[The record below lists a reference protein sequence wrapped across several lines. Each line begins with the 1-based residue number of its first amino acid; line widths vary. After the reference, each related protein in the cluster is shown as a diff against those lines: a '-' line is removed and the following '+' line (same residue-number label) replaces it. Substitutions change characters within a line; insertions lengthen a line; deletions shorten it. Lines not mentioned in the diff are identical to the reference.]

1 MARKV
6 SELAKELEM
15 SIEEIKIQS
24 ERLGIEIKTS
34 RSSVSDEDA
43 KRLISTMNL
52 LHGKSSLKS
61 EKDNKP
67 KIKAVPLKAAP
78 NSKPKP
84 KKKADTPEK
93 PIDKLEETQVK
104 DEKAIEKNEKPL
116 EKIEKPVKKM
126 EKAEEKEK
134 VEKVEKVK
142 KVDKIEK
149 KEEKPE
155 EGSELKKSHAK
166 IDSEKTSEE
175 DSSKEDLGKEEKP
188 LEKENKKDNSKED
201 YVNAPNKPMRFKK
214 VFDASE
220 NNSQNA
226 TQKDKSVEEKKEK
239 KTDKKQNIKKVK
251 GRNENQP
258 EKNSDKKQ
266 KDTKDDNRKRKS
278 KSSNEKHRSDGSDIG
293 RISSDSRPSRGKSK
307 KFFSNDNDGERER
320 KKRIKKNNDRRDNN
334 NYFDERSLEKKTRKK
349 KNKPKVEEVVE
360 TPIEEL
366 LPEGSIAITVP
377 ITVAGLSEQAEIST
391 SKIIMELMKLGIM
404 ATINQTLDKDIVE
417 LLAEEIGVN
426 IVVTEEEPE
435 IEEDGLDLHDDRE
448 SELEYRAPV
457 ITVMGHVDHGKT
469 SLLDAIRNTNVTAEE
484 SGGIT
489 QHIGASEI
497 EIDGKKVVCLD
508 TPGHEAFT
516 TMRARGAQITDIAI
530 LVVAADD
537 SVKPQTIESISH
549 ARAANVP
556 IIVAIN
562 KIDKPGAN
570 PDKVKKD
577 LADNGILVEDWGGDV
592 ISANVSAKTGK
603 GIKEL
608 LEMILLQA
616 EILELKAN
624 PNRLALGNVI
634 EARLDKS
641 KGPVA
646 TLLVMNGTLN
656 TGQSIVA
663 GTTYGRIR
671 KMTDFKGRQ
680 IKKALPATPVEI
692 LGLNDVPMAG
702 DAFNAVKDDKTA
714 RDIAEN
720 RAQKMREEVLAKNS
734 STTLEKLF
742 NQIKEGETKELN
754 LVIKGDVQ
762 GSVGAIISSLE
773 KLNTDDVKVNV
784 IHSGVGTITE
794 SDVMLAETSNAVI
807 IGFNVRPTTTVT
819 TEAAKADIEI
829 RTYRVIYDI
838 IDDVEAAMKGLLDPE
853 FKEEV
858 LGKVEVRDTFKV
870 PNLGTVAG
878 GYVTEGKIRRSAE
891 IRLVRDGVVIHEG
904 TISSLRRFKDN
915 VKEVM
920 QGYECGIGI
929 EDYNDIKIGD
939 VMECFHM
946 VEVERN

>member
-15 SIEEIKIQS
+15 TIDEIKIQS
-24 ERLGIEIKTS
+24 ERLGIVVKTA

-52 LHGKSSLKS
+52 LRGNSSIKSDK
-61 EKDNKP
+61 ENRP
-67 KIKAVPLKAAP
+67 KIKAIPLKAAP
-78 NSKPKP
+78 SKKPNP
-84 KKKADTPEK
+84 KKKEEA
-93 PIDKLEETQVK
+93 IDLMPK
-104 DEKAIEKNEKPL
+104 
-116 EKIEKPVKKM
+116 
-126 EKAEEKEK
+126 
-134 VEKVEKVK
+134 EKVK
-142 KVDKIEK
+142 KETEEPIKKAPKIDDAKKEITKESNKKIEK
-149 KEEKPE
+149 KE
-155 EGSELKKSHAK
+155 
-166 IDSEKTSEE
+166 
-175 DSSKEDLGKEEKP
+175 
-188 LEKENKKDNSKED
+188 KDD
-201 YVNAPNKPMRFKK
+201 YINAPNKPMRFKK
-214 VFDASE
+214 VFDASTL
-220 NNSQNA
+220 NNE
-226 TQKDKSVEEKKEK
+226 KEEKKEISKPK
-239 KTDKKQNIKKVK
+239 KSTKKKNIEKQAYKDSEARPDK
-251 GRNENQP
+251 
-258 EKNSDKKQ
+258 S
-266 KDTKDDNRKRKS
+266 TKDVKEERRKKNFGAN
-278 KSSNEKHRSDGSDIG
+278 KEKASSAA
-293 RISSDSRPSRGKSK
+293 RPQRGKSK
-307 KFFSNDNDGERER
+307 KFFNNENDGERER
-320 KKRIKKNNDRRDNN
+320 RKRIKKDNDRGNSK
-334 NYFDERSLEKKTRKK
+334 YFDERSLEKKTRKK
-349 KNKPKVEEVVE
+349 KNKPKIEEPVE
-360 TPIEEL
+360 TPIEET
-366 LPEGSIAITVP
+366 LPEGTVAITVP

-391 SKIIMELMKLGIM
+391 SMIIMELMKLGIM
-404 ATINQTLDKDIVE
+404 ATINQTLDKDTVE
-417 LLAEEIGVN
+417 LLSEELGVK
-426 IVVTEEEPE
+426 IIVTEEEPV
-435 IEEDGLDLHDDRE
+435 IEEEGIDVYEDRE
-448 SELEYRAPV
+448 SDLENRAPV

-469 SLLDAIRNTNVTAEE
+469 SLLDAIRNTNVTAGE

-549 ARAANVP
+549 AKAANVP

-570 PDKVKKD
+570 PDRVKKD
-577 LADNGILVEDWGGDV
+577 LADNGILVEDWGGEV
-592 ISANVSAKTGK
+592 ISANVSAKTGE

-671 KMTDFKGRQ
+671 KMTDFRGRQ
-680 IKKALPATPVEI
+680 IKKALPSTPVEI

-714 RDIAEN
+714 REIAEN
-720 RAQKMREEVLAKNS
+720 RSIKMREDVLAKNS

-742 NQIKEGETKELN
+742 SQIKEGEMKELN

-773 KLNTDDVKVNV
+773 KLNTEDVKVNV

-807 IGFNVRPTTTVT
+807 IGFNVRPTTNVT
-819 TEAAKADIEI
+819 TEAAKSEVEI

-858 LGKVEVRDTFKV
+858 LGKVEVRETFKV

-878 GYVTEGKIRRSAE
+878 GYVTEGKIRRNAE
-891 IRLVRDGVVIHEG
+891 IRLVRDGIVIHEG

-915 VKEVM
+915 VKEVT

-929 EDYNDIKIGD
+929 EDYNDLKIGD
-939 VMECFHM
+939 IMECFHM
-946 VEVERN
+946 VEIER

>member
-15 SIEEIKIQS
+15 TIDEIKIQS
-24 ERLGIEIKTS
+24 ERLGIVVKTA

-52 LHGKSSLKS
+52 LRGNSSIKSDK
-61 EKDNKP
+61 ENRP
-67 KIKAVPLKAAP
+67 KIKAIPLKAAP
-78 NSKPKP
+78 SKKPNP
-84 KKKADTPEK
+84 KKKEEA
-93 PIDKLEETQVK
+93 IDLMPK
-104 DEKAIEKNEKPL
+104 
-116 EKIEKPVKKM
+116 
-126 EKAEEKEK
+126 
-134 VEKVEKVK
+134 EKVK
-142 KVDKIEK
+142 KETEEPIKKAPKIDDAKKEITKESNKKIEK
-149 KEEKPE
+149 KE
-155 EGSELKKSHAK
+155 
-166 IDSEKTSEE
+166 
-175 DSSKEDLGKEEKP
+175 
-188 LEKENKKDNSKED
+188 KDD
-201 YVNAPNKPMRFKK
+201 YINAPNKPMRFKK
-214 VFDASE
+214 VFDASTL
-220 NNSQNA
+220 NNE
-226 TQKDKSVEEKKEK
+226 KEEKKEISKPK
-239 KTDKKQNIKKVK
+239 KSTKKKNIEKQAYKDSEARPDK
-251 GRNENQP
+251 
-258 EKNSDKKQ
+258 S
-266 KDTKDDNRKRKS
+266 TKDVKEERRKKNFS
-278 KSSNEKHRSDGSDIG
+278 ANKEKASSAA
-293 RISSDSRPSRGKSK
+293 RPQRGKSK
-307 KFFSNDNDGERER
+307 KFFNNENDGERER
-320 KKRIKKNNDRRDNN
+320 RKRIKKDNDRGNSK
-334 NYFDERSLEKKTRKK
+334 YFDERSLEKKTRKK
-349 KNKPKVEEVVE
+349 KNKPKIEEPVE
-360 TPIEEL
+360 TPIEET
-366 LPEGSIAITVP
+366 LPEGTVAITVP

-391 SKIIMELMKLGIM
+391 SMIIMELMKLGIM
-404 ATINQTLDKDIVE
+404 ATINQTLDKDTVE
-417 LLAEEIGVN
+417 LLSEELGVK
-426 IVVTEEEPE
+426 IVVTEEEPV
-435 IEEDGLDLHDDRE
+435 IEEEGIDAYEDRE
-448 SELEYRAPV
+448 SDLENRAPV

-469 SLLDAIRNTNVTAEE
+469 SLLDAIRNTNVTAGE

-549 ARAANVP
+549 AKAANVP

-570 PDKVKKD
+570 PDRVKKD
-577 LADNGILVEDWGGDV
+577 LADNGILVEDWGGEV
-592 ISANVSAKTGK
+592 ISANVSAKTGE

-671 KMTDFKGRQ
+671 KMTDFRGRQ
-680 IKKALPATPVEI
+680 IKKALPSTPVEI

-714 RDIAEN
+714 REIAEN
-720 RAQKMREEVLAKNS
+720 RSIKMREDVLAKNS

-742 NQIKEGETKELN
+742 SQIKEGETKELN

-773 KLNTDDVKVNV
+773 KLNTEDVKVNV

-807 IGFNVRPTTTVT
+807 IGFNVRPTTNVT
-819 TEAAKADIEI
+819 TEAAKSEVEI

-858 LGKVEVRDTFKV
+858 LGKVEVRETFKV

-878 GYVTEGKIRRSAE
+878 GYVTEGKIRRNAE
-891 IRLVRDGVVIHEG
+891 IRLVRDGIVIHEG

-915 VKEVM
+915 VKEVT
-920 QGYECGIGI
+920 QGYERGIGI
-929 EDYNDIKIGD
+929 EDYNDLKIGD
-939 VMECFHM
+939 IMECFHM
-946 VEVERN
+946 VEIER

>member
-84 KKKADTPEK
+84 KKKVETPEK

-104 DEKAIEKNEKPL
+104 DEKAIEKNDKPL
-116 EKIEKPVKKM
+116 EKLEKPVKKT

-155 EGSELKKSHAK
+155 ETSELKKSHAK

-175 DSSKEDLGKEEKP
+175 DSSKEDLGREEKP
-188 LEKENKKDNSKED
+188 LEKENKKENLKED

-214 VFDASE
+214 VFDASRD
-220 NNSQNA
+220 NSQNV
-226 TQKDKSVEEKKEK
+226 TQKDKSVDEKKDK
-239 KTDKKQNIKKVK
+239 KTDNKQNIKKVK
-251 GRNENQP
+251 ARNENQS
-258 EKNSDKKQ
+258 EKNSGNKQ

-278 KSSNEKHRSDGSDIG
+278 KSSDVKHRSDSPDIG

-320 KKRIKKNNDRRDNN
+320 KKRIKKDNDRRNN
-334 NYFDERSLEKKTRKK
+334 NKYFDERSLEKKTRKK

-853 FKEEV
+853 FKEEL

-891 IRLVRDGVVIHEG
+891 IRLVRDGIVIHEG

-946 VEVERN
+946 VEIERN

>member
-15 SIEEIKIQS
+15 TIDEIKIQS
-24 ERLGIEIKTS
+24 ERLGIVVKTA

-52 LHGKSSLKS
+52 LRGNSSIKSDK
-61 EKDNKP
+61 ENRP
-67 KIKAVPLKAAP
+67 KIKAIPLKAAP
-78 NSKPKP
+78 SKKPNP
-84 KKKADTPEK
+84 KKKEEA
-93 PIDKLEETQVK
+93 IDLMPK
-104 DEKAIEKNEKPL
+104 
-116 EKIEKPVKKM
+116 
-126 EKAEEKEK
+126 
-134 VEKVEKVK
+134 EKVK
-142 KVDKIEK
+142 KETEEPIKKAPKIDDAKKEITKESNKKIEK
-149 KEEKPE
+149 KE
-155 EGSELKKSHAK
+155 
-166 IDSEKTSEE
+166 
-175 DSSKEDLGKEEKP
+175 
-188 LEKENKKDNSKED
+188 KDD
-201 YVNAPNKPMRFKK
+201 YINAPNKPMRFKK
-214 VFDASE
+214 VFDASTL
-220 NNSQNA
+220 NNE
-226 TQKDKSVEEKKEK
+226 KEEKKEISKPK
-239 KTDKKQNIKKVK
+239 KSTKKKNIEKQAYKDSEARPDK
-251 GRNENQP
+251 
-258 EKNSDKKQ
+258 S
-266 KDTKDDNRKRKS
+266 TKDVKEERRKKNFS
-278 KSSNEKHRSDGSDIG
+278 ANKEKASSAA
-293 RISSDSRPSRGKSK
+293 RPQRGKSK
-307 KFFSNDNDGERER
+307 KFFNNENDGERER
-320 KKRIKKNNDRRDNN
+320 RKRIKKDNDRGNSK
-334 NYFDERSLEKKTRKK
+334 YFDERSLEKKTRKK
-349 KNKPKVEEVVE
+349 KNKPKIEEPVE
-360 TPIEEL
+360 TPIEET
-366 LPEGSIAITVP
+366 LPEGTVAITVP

-391 SKIIMELMKLGIM
+391 SMIIMELMKLGIM
-404 ATINQTLDKDIVE
+404 ATINQTLDKDTVE
-417 LLAEEIGVN
+417 LLSEELGVK
-426 IVVTEEEPE
+426 IVVTEEEPV
-435 IEEDGLDLHDDRE
+435 IEEEGIDAYEDRE
-448 SELEYRAPV
+448 SDLENRAPV

-469 SLLDAIRNTNVTAEE
+469 SLLDAIRNTNVTAGE

-549 ARAANVP
+549 AKAANVP

-570 PDKVKKD
+570 PDRVKKD
-577 LADNGILVEDWGGDV
+577 LADNGILVEDWGGEV
-592 ISANVSAKTGK
+592 ISANVSAKTGE

-671 KMTDFKGRQ
+671 KMTDFRGRQ
-680 IKKALPATPVEI
+680 IKKALPSTPVEI

-714 RDIAEN
+714 REIAEN
-720 RAQKMREEVLAKNS
+720 RSIKMREDVLAKNS

-742 NQIKEGETKELN
+742 SQIKEGETKELN

-773 KLNTDDVKVNV
+773 KLNTEDVKVNV

-807 IGFNVRPTTTVT
+807 IGFNVRPTTNVT
-819 TEAAKADIEI
+819 TEAAKSEVEI

-858 LGKVEVRDTFKV
+858 LGKVEVRETFKV

-878 GYVTEGKIRRSAE
+878 GYVTEGKIRRNAE
-891 IRLVRDGVVIHEG
+891 IRLVRDGIVIHEG

-915 VKEVM
+915 VKEVT

-929 EDYNDIKIGD
+929 EDYNDLKIGD
-939 VMECFHM
+939 IMECFHM
-946 VEVERN
+946 VEIER

>member
-15 SIEEIKIQS
+15 TIEEIKIQS
-24 ERLGIEIKTS
+24 ERLGIEVKTG
-34 RSSVSDEDA
+34 RSSVSDKDA
-43 KRLISTMNL
+43 ERLISTMNL
-52 LHGKSSLKS
+52 LHGKSSLDS
-61 EKDNKP
+61 EKDTRP
-67 KIKAVPLKAAP
+67 TIKAVPLKAEP
-78 NSKPKP
+78 STKSKAKP
-84 KKKADTPEK
+84 QKKSDGATPIAKK
-93 PIDKLEETQVK
+93 PVTKKT
-104 DEKAIEKNEKPL
+104 DEKAIEEEEKKVAPDAT
-116 EKIEKPVKKM
+116 VVTSV
-126 EKAEEKEK
+126 EKAEETKPEVSVPEVMEEKQHENADTEAAETKEDK
-134 VEKVEKVK
+134 ELEKKEFETSGKKKKSEESNSKKEEEIEKTVNHEDNDEGLK
-142 KVDKIEK
+142 EEK
-149 KEEKPE
+149 KEE
-155 EGSELKKSHAK
+155 
-166 IDSEKTSEE
+166 
-175 DSSKEDLGKEEKP
+175 
-188 LEKENKKDNSKED
+188 

-214 VFDASE
+214 IFDAS
-220 NNSQNA
+220 QA
-226 TQKDKSVEEKKEK
+226 PAEEKQEQKEQK
-239 KTDKKQNIKKVK
+239 KSHAKPAKQKKKQDSKLDDKKNKEGKEDRNKKSNRE
-251 GRNENQP
+251 GDNRR
-258 EKNSDKKQ
+258 KNSNKADIAPMP
-266 KDTKDDNRKRKS
+266 
-278 KSSNEKHRSDGSDIG
+278 SNAK
-293 RISSDSRPSRGKSK
+293 PSRGKSK
-307 KFFSNDNDGERER
+307 KFFNNDKDEDRER
-320 KKRIKKNNDRRDNN
+320 RKRHKKDDDRNNN

-349 KNKPKVEEVVE
+349 KSKVKVEEVLE
-360 TPIEEL
+360 NPIEEL
-366 LPEGSIAITVP
+366 LPEGTIAITVP
-377 ITVAGLSEQAEIST
+377 ITVAGLSEQAEISL
-391 SKIIMELMKLGIM
+391 SQIIMGLMKLGIM
-404 ATINQTLDKDIVE
+404 ATINQTLDKDTVE
-417 LLAEEIGVN
+417 LLAEEIGVQ
-426 IVVTEEEPE
+426 IAVTEEEPQ
-435 IEEDGLDLHDDRE
+435 IEEDGLDLHEDSE

-469 SLLDAIRNTNVTAEE
+469 SLLDAIRNTNVTAGE

-497 EIDGKKVVCLD
+497 RIDGKKVVCLD

-516 TMRARGAQITDIAI
+516 SMRARGAQITDIAI

-549 ARAANVP
+549 AKAANVP

-570 PDKVKKD
+570 PDRVKKD
-577 LADNGILVEDWGGDV
+577 LADHGILVEDWGGNV
-592 ISANVSAKTGK
+592 ISANVSAKTGE
-603 GIKEL
+603 GITEL

-634 EARLDKS
+634 EARLDKA

-663 GTTYGRIR
+663 GTSYGRIR
-671 KMTDFKGRQ
+671 KMTDFKGNQ

-714 RDIAEN
+714 REIAES

-742 NQIKEGETKELN
+742 SQIKEGETKELN

-807 IGFNVRPTTTVT
+807 IGFNVRPTTNVT
-819 TEAAKADIEI
+819 TQAAKAEVEI

-838 IDDVEAAMKGLLDPE
+838 IDDVEAAMKGMLDPE

-858 LGKVEVRDTFKV
+858 LGKVEVRETFKV

-878 GYVTEGKIRRSAE
+878 GYVSEGKIRRSAE
-891 IRLVRDGVVIHEG
+891 IRLVRDGIVIHEG

-915 VKEVM
+915 VREVT

-946 VEVERN
+946 VEIERA

>member
-15 SIEEIKIQS
+15 TIDEIKIQS
-24 ERLGIEIKTS
+24 ERLGIVVKTA

-52 LHGKSSLKS
+52 LRGNSSIKSDK
-61 EKDNKP
+61 ENRP
-67 KIKAVPLKAAP
+67 KIKAIPLKAAP
-78 NSKPKP
+78 SKKPNP
-84 KKKADTPEK
+84 KKKEEV
-93 PIDKLEETQVK
+93 IDLAPK
-104 DEKAIEKNEKPL
+104 
-116 EKIEKPVKKM
+116 
-126 EKAEEKEK
+126 
-134 VEKVEKVK
+134 EKVK
-142 KVDKIEK
+142 KEIEEPIKKAPKIDDAKKEITKESNKKIEK
-149 KEEKPE
+149 KE
-155 EGSELKKSHAK
+155 
-166 IDSEKTSEE
+166 
-175 DSSKEDLGKEEKP
+175 
-188 LEKENKKDNSKED
+188 KDD
-201 YVNAPNKPMRFKK
+201 YINAPNKPMRFKK
-214 VFDASE
+214 VFDASTL
-220 NNSQNA
+220 NNE
-226 TQKDKSVEEKKEK
+226 KEEKKEISKPK
-239 KTDKKQNIKKVK
+239 KSTKKKNI
-251 GRNENQP
+251 
-258 EKNSDKKQ
+258 EKQ
-266 KDTKDDNRKRKS
+266 AYKDSEAKPD
-278 KSSNEKHRSDGSDIG
+278 KSSKDVKEERRKKNFGANKEKA
-293 RISSDSRPSRGKSK
+293 SSAARPQRGKSK
-307 KFFSNDNDGERER
+307 KFFNNENDGERER
-320 KKRIKKNNDRRDNN
+320 RKRIKKDNDRGNSK
-334 NYFDERSLEKKTRKK
+334 YFDERSLEKKTRKK
-349 KNKPKVEEVVE
+349 KNKPKIEEPVE
-360 TPIEEL
+360 TPIEET
-366 LPEGSIAITVP
+366 LPEGTVAITVP

-391 SKIIMELMKLGIM
+391 SMIIMELMKLGIM
-404 ATINQTLDKDIVE
+404 ATINQTLDKDTVE
-417 LLAEEIGVN
+417 LLSEELGVK
-426 IVVTEEEPE
+426 IVVTEEEPV
-435 IEEDGLDLHDDRE
+435 IEEEGIDAYEDRE
-448 SELEYRAPV
+448 SDLENRAPV

-469 SLLDAIRNTNVTAEE
+469 SLLDAIRNTNVTAGE

-549 ARAANVP
+549 AKAANVP

-570 PDKVKKD
+570 PDRVKKD
-577 LADNGILVEDWGGDV
+577 LADNGILVEDWGGEV
-592 ISANVSAKTGK
+592 ISANVSAKTGE

-671 KMTDFKGRQ
+671 KMTDFRGRQ
-680 IKKALPATPVEI
+680 IKKALPSTPVEI

-714 RDIAEN
+714 REIAEN
-720 RAQKMREEVLAKNS
+720 RSIKMREDVLAKNS

-742 NQIKEGETKELN
+742 SQIKEGETKELN

-773 KLNTDDVKVNV
+773 KLNTEDVKVNV

-807 IGFNVRPTTTVT
+807 IGFNVRPTTNVT
-819 TEAAKADIEI
+819 TEAAKSEVEI

-858 LGKVEVRDTFKV
+858 LGKVEVRETFKV

-878 GYVTEGKIRRSAE
+878 GYVTEGKIRRNAE
-891 IRLVRDGVVIHEG
+891 IRLVRDGIVIHEG

-915 VKEVM
+915 VKEVT

-929 EDYNDIKIGD
+929 EDYNDLKIGD
-939 VMECFHM
+939 IMECFHM
-946 VEVERN
+946 VEIER

>member
-15 SIEEIKIQS
+15 TIDEIKIQS
-24 ERLGIEIKTS
+24 ERLGIVVKTA

-52 LHGKSSLKS
+52 LRGNSSIKSDK
-61 EKDNKP
+61 ENRP
-67 KIKAVPLKAAP
+67 KIKAIPLKAAP
-78 NSKPKP
+78 SKKPNP
-84 KKKADTPEK
+84 KKKEEA
-93 PIDKLEETQVK
+93 IDLMPK
-104 DEKAIEKNEKPL
+104 
-116 EKIEKPVKKM
+116 
-126 EKAEEKEK
+126 
-134 VEKVEKVK
+134 EKVK
-142 KVDKIEK
+142 KETEEPIKKAPKIDDAKKEITKESNKKIEK
-149 KEEKPE
+149 KE
-155 EGSELKKSHAK
+155 
-166 IDSEKTSEE
+166 
-175 DSSKEDLGKEEKP
+175 
-188 LEKENKKDNSKED
+188 KDD
-201 YVNAPNKPMRFKK
+201 YINAPNKPMRFKK
-214 VFDASE
+214 VFDASTL
-220 NNSQNA
+220 NNE
-226 TQKDKSVEEKKEK
+226 KEEKKEISKPK
-239 KTDKKQNIKKVK
+239 KSTKKKNIEKQAYKDSEARPDK
-251 GRNENQP
+251 
-258 EKNSDKKQ
+258 S
-266 KDTKDDNRKRKS
+266 TKDVKEERRKKNFS
-278 KSSNEKHRSDGSDIG
+278 ANKEKASSAA
-293 RISSDSRPSRGKSK
+293 RPQRGKSK
-307 KFFSNDNDGERER
+307 KFFNNENDGERER
-320 KKRIKKNNDRRDNN
+320 RKRIKKDNDRGNSK
-334 NYFDERSLEKKTRKK
+334 YFDERSLEKKTRKK
-349 KNKPKVEEVVE
+349 KNKPKIEEPVE
-360 TPIEEL
+360 TPIEET
-366 LPEGSIAITVP
+366 LPEGTVAITVP

-391 SKIIMELMKLGIM
+391 SMIIMELMKLGIM
-404 ATINQTLDKDIVE
+404 ATINQTLDKDTVE
-417 LLAEEIGVN
+417 LLSEELGVK
-426 IVVTEEEPE
+426 IVVTEEEPV
-435 IEEDGLDLHDDRE
+435 IEEEGIDAYEDRE
-448 SELEYRAPV
+448 SDLENRAPV

-469 SLLDAIRNTNVTAEE
+469 SLLDAIRNTNVTAGE

-549 ARAANVP
+549 AKAANVP

-570 PDKVKKD
+570 PDRVKKD
-577 LADNGILVEDWGGDV
+577 LADNGILVEDWGGEV
-592 ISANVSAKTGK
+592 ISANVSAKTGE

-671 KMTDFKGRQ
+671 KMTDFRGRQ
-680 IKKALPATPVEI
+680 IKKALPSTPVEI

-714 RDIAEN
+714 REIAEN
-720 RAQKMREEVLAKNS
+720 RSIKMREDVLAKNS

-742 NQIKEGETKELN
+742 SQIKEGEMKELN

-773 KLNTDDVKVNV
+773 KLNTEDVKVNV

-807 IGFNVRPTTTVT
+807 IGFNVRPTTNVT
-819 TEAAKADIEI
+819 TEAAKSEVEI

-858 LGKVEVRDTFKV
+858 LGKVEVRETFKV

-878 GYVTEGKIRRSAE
+878 GYVTEGKIRRNAE
-891 IRLVRDGVVIHEG
+891 IRLVRDGIVIHEG

-915 VKEVM
+915 VKEVT

-929 EDYNDIKIGD
+929 EDYNDLKIGD
-939 VMECFHM
+939 IMECFHM
-946 VEVERN
+946 VEIER

>member
-15 SIEEIKIQS
+15 TIDEIKIQS
-24 ERLGIEIKTS
+24 ERLGIVVKTA

-43 KRLISTMNL
+43 KRLTSTMNL
-52 LHGKSSLKS
+52 LRGNSSIKSDK
-61 EKDNKP
+61 ENRP
-67 KIKAVPLKAAP
+67 KIKAIPLKAAP
-78 NSKPKP
+78 SKKPNP
-84 KKKADTPEK
+84 KKK
-93 PIDKLEETQVK
+93 EEAVDLMPK
-104 DEKAIEKNEKPL
+104 
-116 EKIEKPVKKM
+116 
-126 EKAEEKEK
+126 
-134 VEKVEKVK
+134 EKVK
-142 KVDKIEK
+142 KETEEPIKKAPKIDDAKKEITKESNKKIEK
-149 KEEKPE
+149 KE
-155 EGSELKKSHAK
+155 
-166 IDSEKTSEE
+166 
-175 DSSKEDLGKEEKP
+175 
-188 LEKENKKDNSKED
+188 KDD
-201 YVNAPNKPMRFKK
+201 YINAPNKPMRFKK
-214 VFDASE
+214 VFDASTL
-220 NNSQNA
+220 NNE
-226 TQKDKSVEEKKEK
+226 KEEKKEISKPK
-239 KTDKKQNIKKVK
+239 KSTKKKNIEKQAYKDSEARPDK
-251 GRNENQP
+251 
-258 EKNSDKKQ
+258 S
-266 KDTKDDNRKRKS
+266 TKDVKEERRKKNFS
-278 KSSNEKHRSDGSDIG
+278 ANKEKASSAA
-293 RISSDSRPSRGKSK
+293 RPQRGKSK
-307 KFFSNDNDGERER
+307 KFFNNENDGERER
-320 KKRIKKNNDRRDNN
+320 RKRIKKDNDRGNSK
-334 NYFDERSLEKKTRKK
+334 YFDERSLEKKTRKK
-349 KNKPKVEEVVE
+349 KNKPKIEEPVE
-360 TPIEEL
+360 TPIEET
-366 LPEGSIAITVP
+366 LPEGTVAITVP

-391 SKIIMELMKLGIM
+391 SMIIMELMKLGIM
-404 ATINQTLDKDIVE
+404 ATINQTLDKDTVE
-417 LLAEEIGVN
+417 LLSEELGVK
-426 IVVTEEEPE
+426 IVVTEEEPV
-435 IEEDGLDLHDDRE
+435 IEEEGIDAYEDRE
-448 SELEYRAPV
+448 SDLENRAPV

-469 SLLDAIRNTNVTAEE
+469 SLLDAIRNTNVTAGE

-549 ARAANVP
+549 AKAANVP

-570 PDKVKKD
+570 PDRVKKD
-577 LADNGILVEDWGGDV
+577 LADNGILVEDWGGEV
-592 ISANVSAKTGK
+592 ISANVSAKTGE

-671 KMTDFKGRQ
+671 KMTDFRGRQ
-680 IKKALPATPVEI
+680 IKKALPSTPVEI

-714 RDIAEN
+714 REIAEN
-720 RAQKMREEVLAKNS
+720 RSIKMREDVLAKNS

-742 NQIKEGETKELN
+742 SQIKEGEMKELN

-773 KLNTDDVKVNV
+773 KLNTEDVKVNV

-807 IGFNVRPTTTVT
+807 IGFNVRPTTNVT
-819 TEAAKADIEI
+819 TEAAKSEVEI

-858 LGKVEVRDTFKV
+858 LGKVEVRETFKV

-878 GYVTEGKIRRSAE
+878 GYVTEGKIRRNAE
-891 IRLVRDGVVIHEG
+891 IRLVRDGIVIHEG

-915 VKEVM
+915 VKEVT

-929 EDYNDIKIGD
+929 EDYNDLKIGD
-939 VMECFHM
+939 IMECFHM
-946 VEVERN
+946 VEIER

>member
-84 KKKADTPEK
+84 KKKVETPEK
-93 PIDKLEETQVK
+93 PIDEIDITKGK
-104 DEKAIEKNEKPL
+104 DENTLEKNEKPL
-116 EKIEKPVKKM
+116 EKIEKPLKKT
-126 EKAEEKEK
+126 EKAEEIEKVGK
-134 VEKVEKVK
+134 VEKV
-142 KVDKIEK
+142 DKLKK

-155 EGSELKKSHAK
+155 EVTELKKSLEE
-166 IDSEKTSEE
+166 IDTKKVSKE
-175 DSSKEDLGKEEKP
+175 DSSKEDLNKEDKP
-188 LEKENKKDNSKED
+188 LEKENKKENSKED

-214 VFDASE
+214 VFDASR
-220 NNSQNA
+220 NNSQNI
-226 TQKDKSVEEKKEK
+226 TQKDKSADEKKDK

-251 GRNENQP
+251 ARNENQP
-258 EKNSDKKQ
+258 ERNLDKKQ
-266 KDTKDDNRKRKS
+266 KDSKDDGRKRKS
-278 KSSNEKHRSDGSDIG
+278 KSSNEKHRSDSPDIG
-293 RISSDSRPSRGKSK
+293 KISSDSRPSRGKSK
-307 KFFSNDNDGERER
+307 KFFKNDNDGERER
-320 KKRIKKNNDRRDNN
+320 KKRIKKDNDRRNNN

-349 KNKPKVEEVVE
+349 KNKPKVEEVIE

-469 SLLDAIRNTNVTAEE
+469 SLLDAIRNSNVTAGE

-592 ISANVSAKTGK
+592 ISANVSAKTGQ

-663 GTTYGRIR
+663 GTSYGRIR

-742 NQIKEGETKELN
+742 NQIKDGETKELN

-891 IRLVRDGVVIHEG
+891 IRLVRDGIVIHEG

>member
-15 SIEEIKIQS
+15 TIDEIKIQS
-24 ERLGIEIKTS
+24 ERLGIVVKTA

-52 LHGKSSLKS
+52 LRGNSSIKSDK
-61 EKDNKP
+61 ENRP
-67 KIKAVPLKAAP
+67 KIKAIPLKAAP
-78 NSKPKP
+78 SKKPNP
-84 KKKADTPEK
+84 KKK
-93 PIDKLEETQVK
+93 EEAVDLMPK
-104 DEKAIEKNEKPL
+104 
-116 EKIEKPVKKM
+116 
-126 EKAEEKEK
+126 
-134 VEKVEKVK
+134 EKVK
-142 KVDKIEK
+142 KEIEEPIKKAPKIDDAKKEITKESNKKIEK
-149 KEEKPE
+149 KE
-155 EGSELKKSHAK
+155 
-166 IDSEKTSEE
+166 
-175 DSSKEDLGKEEKP
+175 
-188 LEKENKKDNSKED
+188 KDD
-201 YVNAPNKPMRFKK
+201 YINAPNKPMRFKK
-214 VFDASE
+214 VFDASTL
-220 NNSQNA
+220 NN
-226 TQKDKSVEEKKEK
+226 KKEEKKEISKPK
-239 KTDKKQNIKKVK
+239 KSTKKKNIEKQTYKDSEARPDK
-251 GRNENQP
+251 
-258 EKNSDKKQ
+258 S
-266 KDTKDDNRKRKS
+266 TKDVKEERRKKNFGAN
-278 KSSNEKHRSDGSDIG
+278 KEKASSAA
-293 RISSDSRPSRGKSK
+293 RPQRGKSK
-307 KFFSNDNDGERER
+307 KFFNNENDGERER
-320 KKRIKKNNDRRDNN
+320 RKRIKKDNDRGNSK
-334 NYFDERSLEKKTRKK
+334 YFDERSLEKKTRKK
-349 KNKPKVEEVVE
+349 KNKPKIEEPVE
-360 TPIEEL
+360 TPIEET
-366 LPEGSIAITVP
+366 LPEGTVAITVP

-391 SKIIMELMKLGIM
+391 SMIIMELMKLGIM
-404 ATINQTLDKDIVE
+404 ATINQTLDKDTVE
-417 LLAEEIGVN
+417 LLSEELGVK
-426 IVVTEEEPE
+426 IVVTEEDPV
-435 IEEDGLDLHDDRE
+435 IEEEGIDVYEDRE
-448 SELEYRAPV
+448 SDLENRAPV

-469 SLLDAIRNTNVTAEE
+469 SLLDAIRNTNVTAGE

-549 ARAANVP
+549 AKAANVP

-570 PDKVKKD
+570 PDRVKKD
-577 LADNGILVEDWGGDV
+577 LADNGILVEDWGGEV
-592 ISANVSAKTGK
+592 ISANVSAKTGE

-680 IKKALPATPVEI
+680 IKKALPSTPVEI

-714 RDIAEN
+714 REIAEN
-720 RAQKMREEVLAKNS
+720 RSIKMREDVLAKNS

-742 NQIKEGETKELN
+742 SQIKEGETKELN

-773 KLNTDDVKVNV
+773 KLNTEDVKVNV

-807 IGFNVRPTTTVT
+807 IGFNVRPTTNVT
-819 TEAAKADIEI
+819 TEAAKSEVEI

-858 LGKVEVRDTFKV
+858 LGKVEVRETFKV

-878 GYVTEGKIRRSAE
+878 GYVTEGKIRRNAE
-891 IRLVRDGVVIHEG
+891 IRLVRDGIVIHEG

-915 VKEVM
+915 VKEVT

-929 EDYNDIKIGD
+929 EDYNDLKIGD
-939 VMECFHM
+939 IMECFHM
-946 VEVERN
+946 VEIER

>member
-15 SIEEIKIQS
+15 TIDEIKIQS
-24 ERLGIEIKTS
+24 ERLGIVVKTA

-52 LHGKSSLKS
+52 LRGNSSIKSDK
-61 EKDNKP
+61 ENRP
-67 KIKAVPLKAAP
+67 KIKAIPLKAAP
-78 NSKPKP
+78 SKKPNP
-84 KKKADTPEK
+84 KKKEEA
-93 PIDKLEETQVK
+93 IDLMPK
-104 DEKAIEKNEKPL
+104 
-116 EKIEKPVKKM
+116 
-126 EKAEEKEK
+126 
-134 VEKVEKVK
+134 EKVK
-142 KVDKIEK
+142 KETEEPIKKAPKIDDAKKEITKESNKKIEK
-149 KEEKPE
+149 KE
-155 EGSELKKSHAK
+155 
-166 IDSEKTSEE
+166 
-175 DSSKEDLGKEEKP
+175 
-188 LEKENKKDNSKED
+188 KDD
-201 YVNAPNKPMRFKK
+201 YINAPNKPMRFKK
-214 VFDASE
+214 VFDASTL
-220 NNSQNA
+220 NNE
-226 TQKDKSVEEKKEK
+226 KEEKKEISKPK
-239 KTDKKQNIKKVK
+239 KSTKKKNIEKQAYKDSEARPDK
-251 GRNENQP
+251 
-258 EKNSDKKQ
+258 S
-266 KDTKDDNRKRKS
+266 TKDVKEERRKKNFS
-278 KSSNEKHRSDGSDIG
+278 ANKEKASSAA
-293 RISSDSRPSRGKSK
+293 RPQRGKSK
-307 KFFSNDNDGERER
+307 KFFNNENDGERER
-320 KKRIKKNNDRRDNN
+320 RKRIKKDNDRGNSK
-334 NYFDERSLEKKTRKK
+334 YFDERSLEKKTRKK
-349 KNKPKVEEVVE
+349 KNKPKIEEPVE
-360 TPIEEL
+360 TPIEET
-366 LPEGSIAITVP
+366 LPEGTVAITVP

-391 SKIIMELMKLGIM
+391 SMIIMELMKLGIM
-404 ATINQTLDKDIVE
+404 ATINQTLDKDTVE
-417 LLAEEIGVN
+417 LLSEELGVK
-426 IVVTEEEPE
+426 IVVTEEEPV
-435 IEEDGLDLHDDRE
+435 IEEEGIDAYEDRE
-448 SELEYRAPV
+448 SDLENRAPV

-469 SLLDAIRNTNVTAEE
+469 SLLDAIRNTNVTAGE

-549 ARAANVP
+549 AKAANVP

-570 PDKVKKD
+570 PDRVKKD
-577 LADNGILVEDWGGDV
+577 LADNGILVEDWGGEV
-592 ISANVSAKTGK
+592 ISANVSAKTGE

-671 KMTDFKGRQ
+671 KMTDFRGRQ
-680 IKKALPATPVEI
+680 IKKALPSTPVEI

-714 RDIAEN
+714 REIAEN
-720 RAQKMREEVLAKNS
+720 RSIKMREDVLAKNS

-742 NQIKEGETKELN
+742 SQIKEGETKELN

-773 KLNTDDVKVNV
+773 KLNTEDVKVNV

-807 IGFNVRPTTTVT
+807 VGFNVRPTTNVT
-819 TEAAKADIEI
+819 TEAAKSEVEI

-858 LGKVEVRDTFKV
+858 LGKVEVRETFKV

-878 GYVTEGKIRRSAE
+878 GYVTEGKIRRNAE
-891 IRLVRDGVVIHEG
+891 IRLVRDGIVIHEG

-915 VKEVM
+915 VKEVT

-929 EDYNDIKIGD
+929 EDYNDLKIGD
-939 VMECFHM
+939 IMECFHM
-946 VEVERN
+946 VEIER

>member
-6 SELAKELEM
+6 SELATELEM
-15 SIEEIKIQS
+15 TIDEIKIQS
-24 ERLGIEIKTS
+24 ERLGIVVKTA

-52 LHGKSSLKS
+52 LRGNSSIKSDK
-61 EKDNKP
+61 ENRP
-67 KIKAVPLKAAP
+67 KIKAIPLKAAP
-78 NSKPKP
+78 SKKPNP
-84 KKKADTPEK
+84 KKKEEA
-93 PIDKLEETQVK
+93 IDLMPK
-104 DEKAIEKNEKPL
+104 
-116 EKIEKPVKKM
+116 
-126 EKAEEKEK
+126 
-134 VEKVEKVK
+134 EKVK
-142 KVDKIEK
+142 KETEEPIKKAPKIDDAKKEITKESNKKIEK
-149 KEEKPE
+149 KE
-155 EGSELKKSHAK
+155 
-166 IDSEKTSEE
+166 
-175 DSSKEDLGKEEKP
+175 
-188 LEKENKKDNSKED
+188 KDD
-201 YVNAPNKPMRFKK
+201 YINAPNKPMRFKK
-214 VFDASE
+214 VFDASTL
-220 NNSQNA
+220 NNE
-226 TQKDKSVEEKKEK
+226 KEEKKEISKPK
-239 KTDKKQNIKKVK
+239 KSTKKKNIEKQAYKDSEARPDK
-251 GRNENQP
+251 
-258 EKNSDKKQ
+258 S
-266 KDTKDDNRKRKS
+266 TKDVKEERRKKNFS
-278 KSSNEKHRSDGSDIG
+278 ANKEKASSAA
-293 RISSDSRPSRGKSK
+293 RPQKGKSK
-307 KFFSNDNDGERER
+307 KFFNNENDGERER
-320 KKRIKKNNDRRDNN
+320 RKRIKKDNDRGNSK
-334 NYFDERSLEKKTRKK
+334 YFDERSLEKKTRKK
-349 KNKPKVEEVVE
+349 KNKPKIEEPVE
-360 TPIEEL
+360 TPIEET
-366 LPEGSIAITVP
+366 LPEGTVAITVP

-391 SKIIMELMKLGIM
+391 SMIIMELMKLGIM
-404 ATINQTLDKDIVE
+404 ATINQTLDKDTVE
-417 LLAEEIGVN
+417 LLSEELGVK
-426 IVVTEEEPE
+426 IVVTEEEPV
-435 IEEDGLDLHDDRE
+435 IEEEGIDAYEDRE
-448 SELEYRAPV
+448 SDLENRAPV

-469 SLLDAIRNTNVTAEE
+469 SLLDAIRNTNVTAGE

-549 ARAANVP
+549 AKAANVP

-562 KIDKPGAN
+562 KIDKPGGN
-570 PDKVKKD
+570 PERVKKD
-577 LADNGILVEDWGGDV
+577 LADNGILVEDWGGEV
-592 ISANVSAKTGK
+592 ISANVSAKTGE

-671 KMTDFKGRQ
+671 KMTDFRGRQ
-680 IKKALPATPVEI
+680 IKKALPSTPVEI

-714 RDIAEN
+714 REIAEN
-720 RAQKMREEVLAKNS
+720 RSIKMREDVLAKNS

-742 NQIKEGETKELN
+742 SQIKEGETKELN

-773 KLNTDDVKVNV
+773 KLNTEDVKVNV

-807 IGFNVRPTTTVT
+807 IGFNVRPTTNVT
-819 TEAAKADIEI
+819 TEAAKSEVEI

-858 LGKVEVRDTFKV
+858 LGKVEVRETFKV

-878 GYVTEGKIRRSAE
+878 GYVTEGKIRRNAE
-891 IRLVRDGVVIHEG
+891 IRLVRDGIVIHEG

-915 VKEVM
+915 VKEVT

-929 EDYNDIKIGD
+929 EDYNDLKIGD
-939 VMECFHM
+939 IMECFHM
-946 VEVERN
+946 VEIER

>member
-15 SIEEIKIQS
+15 TIDEIKIQS
-24 ERLGIEIKTS
+24 ERLGIEVKTA
-34 RSSVSDEDA
+34 RSSVTDEDA

-52 LHGKSSLKS
+52 LRGNSSVKS
-61 EKDNKP
+61 EKEDRP

-78 NSKPKP
+78 TKKPKP
-84 KKKADTPEK
+84 KKEEKPSTEEKIKEEEAPKKEDIKEITPEK
-93 PIDKLEETQVK
+93 IEEPVKEDKKPDDSNEKIVKESKKKIDK
-104 DEKAIEKNEKPL
+104 
-116 EKIEKPVKKM
+116 
-126 EKAEEKEK
+126 
-134 VEKVEKVK
+134 
-142 KVDKIEK
+142 
-149 KEEKPE
+149 
-155 EGSELKKSHAK
+155 
-166 IDSEKTSEE
+166 
-175 DSSKEDLGKEEKP
+175 
-188 LEKENKKDNSKED
+188 ENSED
-201 YVNAPNKPMRFKK
+201 YINAPNKPMRFKK
-214 VFDASE
+214 VFDASTVDNE
-220 NNSQNA
+220 
-226 TQKDKSVEEKKEK
+226 KEEKKEISKPK
-239 KTDKKQNIKKVK
+239 KSTKKKDSEKQVRKESETKPDNGKKEAK
-251 GRNENQP
+251 E
-258 EKNSDKKQ
+258 E
-266 KDTKDDNRKRKS
+266 KRKKNFS
-278 KSSNEKHRSDGSDIG
+278 ANKEKASSA
-293 RISSDSRPSRGKSK
+293 SRPQRGKSK
-307 KFFSNDNDGERER
+307 KFFNNENDGERDR
-320 KKRIKKNNDRRDNN
+320 RKRIKKDNDRGNSK
-334 NYFDERSLEKKTRKK
+334 YFDERSLEKKTRKK
-349 KNKPKVEEVVE
+349 KNKPKIEEPIE
-360 TPIEEL
+360 TPIEEI
-366 LPEGSIAITVP
+366 LPEGTVAITVP

-391 SKIIMELMKLGIM
+391 SMIIMELMKLGIM
-404 ATINQTLDKDIVE
+404 ATINQTLDKDTVE
-417 LLAEEIGVN
+417 LLSEELGVK
-426 IVVTEEEPE
+426 IVVTEEEPV
-435 IEEDGLDLHDDRE
+435 IEEEGIDSYEDRE
-448 SELEYRAPV
+448 SDLEYRAPV

-469 SLLDAIRNTNVTAEE
+469 SLLDAIRNTNVTAGE

-549 ARAANVP
+549 AKAANVP

-570 PDKVKKD
+570 PDRVKKD
-577 LADNGILVEDWGGDV
+577 LADNGILVEDWGGEV
-592 ISANVSAKTGK
+592 ISANVSAKTGE

-656 TGQSIVA
+656 AGQSIVA

-671 KMTDFKGRQ
+671 KMTDFRGRP
-680 IKKALPATPVEI
+680 IKKALPSTPVEI

-714 RDIAEN
+714 REIAEN
-720 RAQKMREEVLAKNS
+720 RSLKMREDVLAKNS

-762 GSVGAIISSLE
+762 GSLGAIISSLE

-807 IGFNVRPTTTVT
+807 IGFNVRPTTNVT
-819 TEAAKADIEI
+819 TEAAKSEVEI

-878 GYVTEGKIRRSAE
+878 GYVTEGKIRRNAE
-891 IRLVRDGVVIHEG
+891 IRLVRDGIVIHEG

-915 VKEVM
+915 VKEVA

-929 EDYNDIKIGD
+929 EDYNDIKTGD

-946 VEVERN
+946 VEIER